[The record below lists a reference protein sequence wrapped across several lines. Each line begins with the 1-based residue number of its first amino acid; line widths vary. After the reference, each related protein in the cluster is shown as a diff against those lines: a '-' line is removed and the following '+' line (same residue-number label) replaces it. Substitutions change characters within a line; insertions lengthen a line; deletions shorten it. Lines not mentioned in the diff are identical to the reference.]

1 MKFCQNF
8 ASVTTLLDLLGIFCV
23 AVYIYRRYVYNVVS
37 LQGADPACLGS
48 DGRPAL
54 VAAVLNGHHDVIPVL
69 VQREAD
75 VNQAS
80 GP

>member
-1 MKFCQNF
+1 MCF
-8 ASVTTLLDLLGIFCV
+8 V
-23 AVYIYRRYVYNVVS
+23 

-80 GP
+80 GL

>member
-23 AVYIYRRYVYNVVS
+23 AVYIYRCVYNGVS

-54 VAAVLNGHHDVIPVL
+54 VAAVLNRHHDVIPVL